1 MKNALT
7 FDIEEYF
14 HAEAFA
20 RVLRPEE
27 WPGLESRVVDT
38 TERLLDI
45 LDYADAR
52 ATFFILGWVAER
64 YPSLVKDIAGRG
76 HEIACHGYGH
86 QMIQRQSR
94 QDFAKDIQRAKTAI
108 EDAVGVAVIGYR
120 APTFSITRDT
130 LWSLEVLWETGF
142 LYDSSIFPILHDR
155 YGISDAPRF
164 PHRMAIGN
172 GDGKAKGV
180 TNGNAAPAHSIAE
193 FPLSTIRIL
202 GRRLPI
208 AGGGY
213 FRLAPYL
220 ITRRAIRHLNT
231 KEQQPAIVYLHPW
244 ELDVHQPKVRAGWLT
259 RFRHS
264 INIPSTEGKLRRL
277 LKDFR
282 FAPVRD
288 VLRKSGV
295 LTLGAPR

>member
-20 RVLRPEE
+20 RALRPED
-27 WPGLESRVVDT
+27 WAGLESRVVDT

-52 ATFFILGWVAER
+52 ATFFVLGWVAER
-64 YPSLVKDIAGRG
+64 YPALVKDIAGRG

-86 QMIQRQSR
+86 QMINRQTR
-94 QDFAKDIQRAKTAI
+94 LEFAKDIQQAKTAI
-108 EDAVGVAVIGYR
+108 EDAAGTAVVGYR
-120 APTFSITRDT
+120 APTFSVTRDT
-130 LWSLEVLWETGF
+130 LWSLEVLWEAGF

-164 PHRMAIGN
+164 PHRMAIANGN
-172 GDGKAKGV
+172 GTVKKKGKDEG
-180 TNGNAAPAHSIAE
+180 HSIAE
-193 FPLSTIRIL
+193 FPLSTISVL

-213 FRLAPYL
+213 FRLLPYSA
-220 ITRRAIRHLNT
+220 TRRAIRYLNT
-231 KEQQPAIVYLHPW
+231 KEQQPAIFYLHPW
-244 ELDVHQPKVRAGWLT
+244 EMDMHQPKVRAGWLT

-264 INIPSTEGKLRRL
+264 VNIDSTEGKLRRL

-288 VLRKSGV
+288 ILEQSGV
-295 LTLGAPR
+295 LTRGETR